1 MLQHLI
7 LLEYSALSDRPLT
20 SEGRAVEVGNHP
32 HEDDAEATKQRR
44 KIQNRKNQR
53 AHRLRIREQVSIPAQ
68 RSRPFQV
75 TRWRLDEHFDDTKS
89 TAAVSISNRPLCS
102 HISASSPD
110 IVTENGI
117 ATGWSN
123 SLTQTTLTPPS
134 LTFPLSTDHLLHLVQ
149 YNVFRAFVSNKQTLN
164 LLLTGQND
172 RRMSPTTCPISGPYR
187 DDTCVFPLNPNI
199 PAALTPTLYQ
209 QAHPHPIWINL
220 LPFPRMRDNM
230 IRRQGRFDHWEL
242 LTDLIGEFLGG
253 NQFPRRQGL
262 PLTIDLTDHEPQDED
277 VITTGRKGL
286 IVWGEPYNVQSWEA
300 TPGFFAKWAW
310 AVEGCDDLLESSN
323 RWRFIRGEDL
333 ILPSV
338 SSRES

>member
-1 MLQHLI
+1 MLQHLT
-7 LLEYSALSDRPLT
+7 LPEHSTLSDRPIT
-20 SEGRAVEVGNHP
+20 SEGRAVEVGDHFDQ
-32 HEDDAEATKQRR
+32 DDAEANKQRR

-53 AHRLRIREQVSIPAQ
+53 AHRMRIREQLSSSVQGSG
-68 RSRPFQV
+68 SFQV
-75 TRWRLDEHFDDTKS
+75 MRWRLDEHSDDTKG
-89 TAAVSISNRPLCS
+89 TLAASISSRPLCP
-102 HISASSPD
+102 HIRASAPE
-110 IVTENGI
+110 IAGENGVTI
-117 ATGWSN
+117 GRSN
-123 SLTQTTLTPPS
+123 SPIQTTLTPPS

-164 LLLTGQND
+164 LLLTGETD
-172 RRMSPTTCPISGPYR
+172 RRTSPTTCPISGPYH

-199 PAALTPTLYQ
+199 PVALTPTLYQ
-209 QAHPHPIWINL
+209 RAHPHPIWINL
-220 LPFPRMRDNM
+220 LPFPRMRDNL

-262 PLTIDLTDHEPQDED
+262 PLTIDLTDPEPQDED

-286 IVWGEPYNVQSWEA
+286 IDWGEPYNVQSWEA

-323 RWRFIRGEDL
+323 RWRSIRGEDL
-333 ILPSV
+333 IRPSV
-338 SSRES
+338 YLLES

>member
-1 MLQHLI
+1 MLEHLT
-7 LLEYSALSDRPLT
+7 LPEHSALPDRPIT
-20 SEGRAVEVGNHP
+20 SGGRAIEVGNHP
-32 HEDDAEATKQRR
+32 DEDDAEANKQRR

-53 AHRLRIREQVSIPAQ
+53 AHRLRTREQASSSIQ

-75 TRWRLDEHFDDTKS
+75 TRWRLDEHFDDTKD
-89 TAAVSISNRPLCS
+89 TAALSIGHRPLCP
-102 HISASSPD
+102 HIRAPAPE
-110 IVTENGI
+110 IVEE
-117 ATGWSN
+117 TGVAIGRSN
-123 SLTQTTLTPPS
+123 SPTQTTLTPPS

-164 LLLTGQND
+164 LLLTGQTD

-220 LPFPRMRDNM
+220 FPFPRMRDNL

-242 LTDLIGEFLGG
+242 LTDLIGEFLGA

-262 PLTIDLTDHEPQDED
+262 PLTINLTDPKPHDED
-277 VITTGRKGL
+277 TVTAGRKGL
-286 IVWGEPYNVQSWEA
+286 IVWGEPYDVQSWEA

-323 RWRFIRGEDL
+323 HWRSIRGEEL
-333 ILPSV
+333 IWPPGSLL
-338 SSRES
+338 ES

>member
-1 MLQHLI
+1 MLQNLI
-7 LLEYSALSDRPLT
+7 LPEYSALSDRPLT

-53 AHRLRIREQVSIPAQ
+53 AHRLRIREQVSISAQ

-89 TAAVSISNRPLCS
+89 TAAVSISNRPLSS
-102 HISASSPD
+102 HMRASPPD
-110 IVTENGI
+110 IVTEKGEAI
-117 ATGWSN
+117 GRPN

-164 LLLTGQND
+164 LLLTGQAD

-199 PAALTPTLYQ
+199 PVALTPTLYQ
-209 QAHPHPIWINL
+209 QTHPHPIWINL
-220 LPFPRMRDNM
+220 FPFPRMRDNL
-230 IRRQGRFDHWEL
+230 IRRQGSFDHWEL
-242 LTDLIGEFLGG
+242 LTDLIGEFLGA

-262 PLTIDLTDHEPQDED
+262 PLTINLTDPEPHDED
-277 VITTGRKGL
+277 TVTTGRKGL
-286 IVWGEPYNVQSWEA
+286 IVWGEPYDVQSWEA

-323 RWRFIRGEDL
+323 RWRSIRGEDQ
-333 ILPSV
+333 IRPSV
-338 SSRES
+338 SLLES